1 LINNNRQQ
9 QQQGRR
15 RGRRPQNGNSSGNRN
30 ENGSR
35 IDSRARGNAPQMLE
49 KYKNMARDAQLQG
62 DRVMT
67 EYYLQFSDHY
77 FRIVAE
83 QRARFEET
91 RRPREDW
98 QEGDSEGDDQ
108 ETRAAPDSSD
118 FDDDDGGEREPYQQP
133 RRDARPPVRDR
144 AERNDRQGNDRQAS
158 DRQANDRQEGNR
170 DANRDRDGNRDS
182 NRDASRDTNR
192 DDRPAARE
200 DRGNNRNRNTANRDG
215 NRDTNRDSNR
225 DSNRDYANR
234 GNSRD
239 AESIPDTIDIAVLP
253 PSFASDGPITP
264 IDITPIDDVI
274 PPIDEAPAAP
284 KRRGRPKKVEV
295 EAVEG

>member
-1 LINNNRQQ
+1 LINNNRQ

-15 RGRRPQNGNSSGNRN
+15 RGRRPQNSGGNRN

-49 KYKNMARDAQLQG
+49 KYKNLARDAQLQG

-98 QEGDSEGDDQ
+98 QEGDSEGEEQ
-108 ETRAAPDSSD
+108 EGRPTSDNGD
-118 FDDDDGGEREPYQQP
+118 FDEDDGGEREPYQQP
-133 RRDARPPVRDR
+133 RRDARPPARER
-144 AERNDRQGNDRQAS
+144 AERNDRQD
-158 DRQANDRQEGNR
+158 GNR
-170 DANRDRDGNRDS
+170 DPNRDRDGNRDS
-182 NRDASRDTNR
+182 NRDASRD
-192 DDRPAARE
+192 DRPAARE
-200 DRGNNRNRNTANRDG
+200 DRGNSRNRNSGNRDG
-215 NRDTNRDSNR
+215 
-225 DSNRDYANR
+225 NRDYANR
-234 GNSRD
+234 GNGNNRD
-239 AESIPDTIDIAVLP
+239 AESIPDTIDVAVLP
-253 PSFASDGPITP
+253 PSFASDGPL
-264 IDITPIDDVI
+264 TPIDDLI
-274 PPIDEAPAAP
+274 PSVDEAPAPP

-295 EAVEG
+295 ESVEG

>member
-1 LINNNRQQ
+1 MINNNRQ

-15 RGRRPQNGNSSGNRN
+15 RGRRPQNSNGNRN

-67 EYYLQFSDHY
+67 EYYLQFADHY

-98 QEGDSEGDDQ
+98 QEGDAEGYDQ
-108 ETRAAPDSSD
+108 DSRASSD
-118 FDDDDGGEREPYQQP
+118 GNDYDDEDSGEREQQSQQP
-133 RRDARPPVRDR
+133 RRDARPPR
-144 AERNDRQGNDRQAS
+144 ERNDRQD
-158 DRQANDRQEGNR
+158 GNR
-170 DANRDRDGNRDS
+170 NDGNRNEGSRDNNRDSGRDRDGNRDN
-182 NRDASRDTNR
+182 NRIANR

-200 DRGNNRNRNTANRDG
+200 DRPNNRNRNANRDG
-215 NRDTNRDSNR
+215 NRDYGNRNEGNGR
-225 DSNRDYANR
+225 DI
-234 GNSRD
+234 
-239 AESIPDTIDIAVLP
+239 ESVPDTIDVAVLP

-264 IDITPIDDVI
+264 IDDLI
-274 PPIDEAPAAP
+274 PSVDEAPVAP
-284 KRRGRPKKVEV
+284 KRRGRPRKVEV

>member
-1 LINNNRQQ
+1 LINNNRQ

-15 RGRRPQNGNSSGNRN
+15 RGRRPQNNNGNRN

-67 EYYLQFSDHY
+67 EYYLQFADHY

-98 QEGDSEGDDQ
+98 QEGDAESEDQ
-108 ETRAAPDSSD
+108 DNRASSD
-118 FDDDDGGEREPYQQP
+118 GNDYDDEDGGEREQQVQQP
-133 RRDARPPVRDR
+133 RRDARPPR
-144 AERNDRQGNDRQAS
+144 ERNDRND
-158 DRQANDRQEGNR
+158 GNR
-170 DANRDRDGNRDS
+170 NDNNRDRDGNREPNRNA
-182 NRDASRDTNR
+182 NRDE
-192 DDRPAARE
+192 RPAARE
-200 DRGNNRNRNTANRDG
+200 DRGNNRNRNTNRDG
-215 NRDTNRDSNR
+215 NRD
-225 DSNRDYANR
+225 YGNR
-234 GNSRD
+234 GEGNGRD
-239 AESIPDTIDIAVLP
+239 IESVPDTIDIAVLP

-264 IDITPIDDVI
+264 IDDLI
-274 PPIDEAPAAP
+274 PSVEEAPAPP
-284 KRRGRPKKVEV
+284 KRRGRPKKVEA